1 MNIKSLLIG
10 SAAALVAVSGA
21 RAADAIVA
29 AEPEPVEYV
38 RVCDAFGTGYFYIPG
53 TETCLQISGYV
64 RVQNDIYD
72 NDVTGA
78 FSAAFV
84 AASNAATLASSGVAN
99 GLIAA
104 PAASTNGAMQST
116 RARVNFS
123 AKSDTEYGVLESYIG
138 MQGNDGAMGVDE
150 VYLAIGG
157 LKMGWFYHWLDSGLA
172 GETDGIAGLNTR
184 FNSIMYS
191 ASAGAFTYG
200 ISLDQLGTNWAT
212 NATAVP
218 AAALAATQLS
228 GEGLGVS
235 GQIAGTFGAVTASLT
250 GFYDTEMSEGGVR
263 FLAAAEVGPGTLGVS
278 ALYSTGANNYV
289 APTAFGVGVTAAAA
303 AAPFMYT
310 EWYVGADYTFQ
321 ATEKLKLGVAGQY
334 TQFELLGAAGGDAGD
349 AWKVGATADYA
360 ITSGL
365 ALKATVNYET
375 YDSSAAVGTVERDSV
390 TGFIR
395 LQRSF

>member
-10 SAAALVAVSGA
+10 STAALVAVSGA

-38 RVCDAFGTGYFYIPG
+38 RVCDAFGTGFFYIPG

-64 RVQNDIYD
+64 RVQNTFTSTEIK
-72 NDVTGA
+72 NG
-78 FSAAFV
+78 AAF
-84 AASNAATLASSGVAN
+84 NAAVLPGAATALADSNSVA
-99 GLIAA
+99 
-104 PAASTNGAMQST
+104 QST